1 MIENGIKS
9 NYKKIYNIYGPQNSG
24 KSWLMNNLKNDLLK
38 KDQKNQRII
47 YVNFNGQDSDVAD
60 LESVKI
66 FL

>member
-1 MIENGIKS
+1 
-9 NYKKIYNIYGPQNSG
+9 
-24 KSWLMNNLKNDLLK
+24 MNNLKNDLLK